1 MTVGLYFLIRKDI
14 TQMERWSSMGNNGNL
29 IPNEN
34 RTPEE
39 RRENARKAGIA
50 SGIARRQKKTL
61 REIGEMIG
69 SLDIKSEKN
78 REILRQAGID
88 DEDMIND
95 VGMLFRLNLKAQQ
108 GDPKAIE
115 LLAKLRGQLKNEE
128 PLANINI
135 QSVNIS
141 FGNKKVIDGE
151 VSER

>member
-1 MTVGLYFLIRKDI
+1 MANE
-14 TQMERWSSMGNNGNL
+14 QNL
-29 IPNEN
+29 RVP
-34 RTPEE
+34 TSEE
-39 RRENARKAGIA
+39 AREIGKKGGIA

-61 REIGEMIG
+61 AQIGDMIG
-69 SLDIKSEKN
+69 NLDIKSEKN
-78 REILRQAGID
+78 RAILKDAGID

-115 LLAKLRGQLKNEE
+115 LLAKLRGQLKTEE

-141 FGNKKVIDGE
+141 FGNKKVVEGE

>member
-1 MTVGLYFLIRKDI
+1 
-14 TQMERWSSMGNNGNL
+14 MGNNGNL

-108 GDPKAIE
+108 GDTRAIE
-115 LLAKLRGQLKNEE
+115 LLAKLRGE
-128 PLANINI
+128 LAPDNPPE
-135 QSVNIS
+135 QSVPEDLN
-141 FGNKKVIDGE
+141 D
-151 VSER
+151 

>member
-1 MTVGLYFLIRKDI
+1 
-14 TQMERWSSMGNNGNL
+14 MGNNGNL

-108 GDPKAIE
+108 GDTRAIE
-115 LLAKLRGQLKNEE
+115 LLAKLRGELAPDN
-128 PLANINI
+128 PLVGANVESITIN
-135 QSVNIS
+135 
-141 FGNKKVIDGE
+141 FGKSKAKD
-151 VSER
+151 